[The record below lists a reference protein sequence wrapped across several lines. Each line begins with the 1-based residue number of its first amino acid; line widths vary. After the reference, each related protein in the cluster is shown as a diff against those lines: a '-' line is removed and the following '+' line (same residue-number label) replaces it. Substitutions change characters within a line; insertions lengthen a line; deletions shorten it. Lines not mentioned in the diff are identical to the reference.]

1 MRNRHPKWRPDW
13 RIPASLMLLGSVL
26 AWPGVAA
33 AASCN
38 VSPSNPTV
46 NVGGTVNWSTSVSD
60 MRSRRTYEWEFNA
73 GNPSNSTSSS
83 PTVRYDQVGTTE
95 TKLKVSDRRSEA
107 ECKTT
112 VTVRAASDTQ
122 APSRPSNL
130 AATAVSSSQ
139 IDLTWSASTDNV
151 GVTGYQVFR
160 CEGSRCTPST
170 QIATATD
177 TNYNDTGVTANTRY
191 RYSVRAT
198 DAAGNLSTDSS
209 RVYARTPSG
218 GPVNQPPTANA
229 GPDQTL
235 TLASGQT
242 TINVTLNGSGSSD
255 SDGTITT
262 YNWTGNPN
270 PADVVSPTVN
280 LSAGSYTFTLVVTD
294 NDGDSSAPDT
304 VNVTVNPAPPVN
316 QAPTANAGPD
326 QTVTLAAGQN
336 NIAVTLNGSGSSDS
350 DGSIASYTW
359 TGNPN
364 PADVVSP
371 TVTLSAG
378 TYTFTLVVTDND
390 GDSSAPDTVNVTV
403 NPAPPVNQAPT
414 ANAGPDQAVTIAAGQ
429 SNIAVILNGTGSSD
443 PDGTITTYN
452 WTGNPNPVNTV
463 SPTVTLTE
471 GTYTFTLV
479 VTDNDG
485 ASSAPDTVLITV
497 NAAPPVNQSPT
508 ANAGT
513 DQSLVLPMGETAM
526 EVTLDG
532 TGSSDSDGSVVAWT
546 WSGNP
551 NPDDVESPTVTLGE
565 GSHVFSLVV
574 TDDDGADSNSDSVTV
589 TITAPVP
596 GDPHASINA
605 YNGPQTCVACH
616 EDEARSLHGSV
627 HYQQSGPTDYVTN
640 IDGPSGERW
649 NGPSGLGYSGINTY
663 CGAHETSPRFT
674 CAGCHVGN
682 GRFPKTA
689 DELLGLDDVGQLKEL
704 SNIDCMMC
712 HQEQY
717 KRFPD
722 PMGLGFEDLLI
733 VSVGADGKPDPSAP
747 PIVRTG
753 LEGIPIVDPVTLDFD
768 FVPAD
773 PTNPDLD
780 GVPAALMPISALEA
794 ARTVHATTRK
804 SCLNCHAGAGGADG
818 TKRGDMS
825 TALIAPDTHIDYH
838 MSDGG
843 AGLVCADCHAAGNH
857 RVLGRG
863 VDLRPNDVSERL
875 TCAGCHGERPHGDY
889 DSRDGTA
896 RDTHAEHV
904 ACQSCHI
911 PTFAKGVATEVSRD
925 WEDPHYSAAA
935 CNGRG
940 GWLPR
945 EDKLADMIPTY
956 QWFDGTSEV
965 YYLTEPLAGVPQIPL
980 SNQEASALGL
990 PNGSQAYVLGMPNG
1004 DVSSRDAK
1012 LAPMK
1017 EHLGKV
1023 ARNMITD
1030 TLVAHSTFEFFR
1042 TGNFEQAILSGL
1054 EQTADMAVDD
1064 PYEIVGVHTYQ
1075 SINHGVEVSNDA
1087 LACGACHG
1095 SLSGGPARMDLQ
1107 GELGYQLKGPT
1118 STVCRQCHG
1127 SENNMSFSKIH
1138 EKHVDDKRK
1147 DCSTCHTFSRPERGL
1162 STSTN

>member
-1 MRNRHPKWRPDW
+1 M
-13 RIPASLMLLGSVL
+13 
-26 AWPGVAA
+26 
-33 AASCN
+33 
-38 VSPSNPTV
+38 
-46 NVGGTVNWSTSVSD
+46 
-60 MRSRRTYEWEFNA
+60 
-73 GNPSNSTSSS
+73 
-83 PTVRYDQVGTTE
+83 
-95 TKLKVSDRRSEA
+95 
-107 ECKTT
+107 
-112 VTVRAASDTQ
+112 
-122 APSRPSNL
+122 
-130 AATAVSSSQ
+130 
-139 IDLTWSASTDNV
+139 
-151 GVTGYQVFR
+151 
-160 CEGSRCTPST
+160 
-170 QIATATD
+170 
-177 TNYNDTGVTANTRY
+177 
-191 RYSVRAT
+191 
-198 DAAGNLSTDSS
+198 
-209 RVYARTPSG
+209 
-218 GPVNQPPTANA
+218 
-229 GPDQTL
+229 
-235 TLASGQT
+235 
-242 TINVTLNGSGSSD
+242 
-255 SDGTITT
+255 
-262 YNWTGNPN
+262 
-270 PADVVSPTVN
+270 VV
-280 LSAGSYTFTLVVTD
+280 
-294 NDGDSSAPDT
+294 
-304 VNVTVNPAPPVN
+304 
-316 QAPTANAGPD
+316 
-326 QTVTLAAGQN
+326 
-336 NIAVTLNGSGSSDS
+336 
-350 DGSIASYTW
+350 
-359 TGNPN
+359 
-364 PADVVSP
+364 
-371 TVTLSAG
+371 
-378 TYTFTLVVTDND
+378 
-390 GDSSAPDTVNVTV
+390 
-403 NPAPPVNQAPT
+403 
-414 ANAGPDQAVTIAAGQ
+414 
-429 SNIAVILNGTGSSD
+429 
-443 PDGTITTYN
+443 
-452 WTGNPNPVNTV
+452 
-463 SPTVTLTE
+463 
-471 GTYTFTLV
+471 
-479 VTDNDG
+479 
-485 ASSAPDTVLITV
+485 TV

-722 PMGLGFEDLLI
+722 PTGLGFEDLLI

-1023 ARNMITD
+1023 ARNMRTD